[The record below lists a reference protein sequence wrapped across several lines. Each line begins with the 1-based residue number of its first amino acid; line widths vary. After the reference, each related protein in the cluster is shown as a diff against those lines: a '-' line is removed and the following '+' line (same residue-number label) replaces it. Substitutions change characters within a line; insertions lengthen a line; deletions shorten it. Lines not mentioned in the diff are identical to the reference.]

1 MYICEYE
8 KGACNS
14 VATIAFEDYRQRIQE
29 AGYVEYNV
37 RSSNVL
43 APDASHEQN
52 ALLRQ
57 VTGRQTRNKS
67 HPKKR
72 SFFFVF
78 GGGGGKAGEKELVPI
93 AMFHDSLIL
102 LESNDVDIGSG
113 YNVLFPCLSLV
124 GIMTV
129 PRLMPRAPHAPTC
142 LA

>member
-14 VATIAFEDYRQRIQE
+14 VATIAFEDYCQRIQE

-57 VTGRQTRNKS
+57 VTGRQTRNKL

-78 GGGGGKAGEKELVPI
+78 GGGGREGGGE
-93 AMFHDSLIL
+93 
-102 LESNDVDIGSG
+102 G
-113 YNVLFPCLSLV
+113 
-124 GIMTV
+124 
-129 PRLMPRAPHAPTC
+129 TC
-142 LA
+142 S